1 MFGEIACK
9 TGDVTSWTVSLSGR
23 MGTHET
29 TGVLLQSYCVQEV
42 YIWIDASINYNIGL
56 LENFFNK
63 CHFYSTIRLPSKNG
77 GRVIQV
83 NQSVCT
89 T

>member
-9 TGDVTSWTVSLSGR
+9 TDDVTSWTVSLSGR
-23 MGTHET
+23 MGTRDT

-56 LENFFNK
+56 LEDIF
-63 CHFYSTIRLPSKNG
+63 
-77 GRVIQV
+77 VINV
-83 NQSVCT
+83 IFTRPLGYPVSMEAA
-89 T
+89 